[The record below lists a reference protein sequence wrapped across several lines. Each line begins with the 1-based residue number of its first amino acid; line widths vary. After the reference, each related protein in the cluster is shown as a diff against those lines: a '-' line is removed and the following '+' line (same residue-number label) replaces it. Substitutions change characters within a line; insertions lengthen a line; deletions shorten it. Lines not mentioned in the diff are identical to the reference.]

1 MNWPDLQSR
10 LPQLNARRIM
20 LTHMNPT
27 MLVQHEALR
36 RTGVMLAEDGL
47 VYEL

>member
-10 LPQLNARRIM
+10 LPQLNAGCIM

-27 MLVQHEALR
+27 MLTQYEALR
-36 RTGVMLAEDGL
+36 QAGVMLAEDGL
-47 VYEL
+47 VHEV